1 MVDDSLEASTPTPR
15 RGRPVSEHRRSA
27 ILQAATTLFLKEG
40 FDGTSIEAI
49 ATMANVSKPTVYSHF
64 SDKNTLFSAVV
75 SNARSLIPAAPTTP
89 SGTLLDTQDI
99 EGSLVAVGH
108 WFVNMLLEPRIAA
121 LRRLAVFE
129 IARRPE
135 LETLWNRGE
144 PDQFKSVL
152 SHELGELHR
161 AGLLNVP
168 DTKTA
173 VGQLISLWAHQ
184 TNEQSLYG
192 MRPLPTHDVNRIVV
206 TTAKL
211 FVTAHPAH

>member
-1 MVDDSLEASTPTPR
+1 MVHDSREESAPAPR

-27 ILQAATTLFLKEG
+27 ILRAARTLFLKDG
-40 FDGTSIEAI
+40 FDGTSVEAI
-49 ATMANVSKPTVYSHF
+49 AAMAKVSKPTIYSHF
-64 SDKNTLFSAVV
+64 SDKNTLFVAVV
-75 SNARSLIPAAPTTP
+75 SDARSLIPAAPIAP
-89 SGTLLDTQDI
+89 SGTLLDTRDI
-99 EGSLVAVGH
+99 EGSLITVGY
-108 WFVNMLLEPRIAA
+108 WFVNMLLEPAVAA

-129 IARRPE
+129 TARRPE
-135 LETLWNRGE
+135 LESLWNRGE
-144 PDQFKSVL
+144 PDQFKSSL
-152 SHELGELHR
+152 AHELGELHR

-192 MRPLPTHDVNRIVV
+192 VRPLTTHGIDKIVV

-211 FVTAHPAH
+211 FVNAHSAP